1 VVRIKSIYKTP
12 DNPVF
17 EIFYLQD
24 AEAVIYD
31 FSGNPPAICKF

>member
-1 VVRIKSIYKTP
+1 VVKIKSINITP

-24 AEAVIYD
+24 AKAVICD